1 MNPVLKSWVLCSCFC
16 VSSMLAVAQATTCAA
31 DGDTTQ
37 GSAIGCVTGEGV
49 VVKAAAESVPQTPEV
64 LPLTPEQRPAMPP
77 TVTYLNGKLTII
89 AKNANLGEILRV
101 VGDKTGAAIDVPEEA
116 NERVVSQLGPGAPRD
131 VIAALLNGS
140 HYNYVVLGNEADPN
154 AVARVVLTSKSD
166 HGASGANSP
175 AAAMTVAERAT
186 IQPRT
191 ALQQAVIQ
199 PYQEMLQQQQ
209 AQPLNVPDF
218 QQQAQVQAPA
228 TVEPATQKEQAS
240 AGSEVAPAASVST
253 SAGTETATVEPPS
266 ATDGADKSAN
276 GERTPQQMLQGL
288 YETRRQM
295 MQQQQQQRIAHQQPP
310 Q

>member
-16 VSSMLAVAQATTCAA
+16 VSSMLAVAQAPTCAA

-77 TVTYLNGKLTII
+77 IVTYLNGKLTII

-101 VGDKTGAAIDVPEEA
+101 VGDKTGASIEVPEEA

-154 AVARVVLTSKSD
+154 AVARVVLTAKSD
-166 HGASGANSP
+166 HGASGTNSP
-175 AAAMTVAERAT
+175 AAAAMTVAERAT

-209 AQPLNVPDF
+209 AQQLNVPDF

-228 TVEPATQKEQAS
+228 VVEPATQAS
-240 AGSEVAPAASVST
+240 AGSEAAPSASVST
-253 SAGTETATVEPPS
+253 SAGTETAAVEPPS
-266 ATDGADKSAN
+266 ATDGTDKSAN

-295 MQQQQQQRIAHQQPP
+295 MQQQQQQRIAQQQPP